1 MDCSDFVAR
10 FTDYFDGLS
19 SSEEAEAIRTHSKEC
34 SSCRR
39 YQAVFEKGASL
50 LRALP
55 EPELAEDFQ
64 PRLTHRLYHVADE
77 RVLVDHSASGAT
89 ALTVLGVA
97 VLLTAVAWA
106 PLLTEQA
113 PVVELAPI
121 VVDRAP
127 ISASTRVTGAQ
138 TNGARAATA
147 LAILDRGLWDGAR
160 LYEYSPLSQRY
171 RREGSM
177 RQVGLERNR

>member
-1 MDCSDFVAR
+1 MYCSDFVAR
-10 FTDYFDGLS
+10 FTDYFDGLA
-19 SSEEAEAIRTHSKEC
+19 SSEEAEAIQSHSKEC

-55 EPELAEDFQ
+55 EPELAEDFE
-64 PRLTHRLYHVADE
+64 PRLRHRLYHVADE
-77 RVLVDHSASGAT
+77 RVLADHSASGAT

-97 VLLTAVAWA
+97 VLLTAVAWS
-106 PLLTEQA
+106 PVLTENA

-127 ISASTRVTGAQ
+127 VSTRRRTAAQ
-138 TNGARAATA
+138 TSTSRPAPA
-147 LAILDRGLWDGAR
+147 LAILERGLWDGAR

-177 RQVGLERNR
+177 RQVGLERDR